1 MYGINEQKSPSI
13 QRKLEVS
20 RQNIET
26 KKKFLAVKT
35 QEEAKSRKS
44 LQSKTDDL
52 KLSEHQAIAQASLEA
67 MDHAKV
73 ELEEARH
80 NYVIMVSQASSQNQL
95 PGTENDIATR
105 RMTVS
110 ALELQHQGFKIVGT
124 YQVE

>member
-52 KLSEHQAIAQASLEA
+52 NLSEHQAIAQAALEA
-67 MDHAKV
+67 VDHAKV
-73 ELEEARH
+73 ELEEVRH
-80 NYVIMVSQASSQNQL
+80 NYVVMVAQASSQNHV
-95 PGTENDIATR
+95 PGPE
-105 RMTVS
+105 
-110 ALELQHQGFKIVGT
+110 K
-124 YQVE
+124 